1 MQVSF
6 KTENPQFLSELWTA
20 PAFRILPQETTLDS
34 LQDCVAG
41 GFRLEP
47 VGWKG
52 TIPDVVP
59 LGRGPG
65 THFVRGFCFSD
76 AKLLERTRHCK
87 PQARYLFITWNFLFL
102 FMKSATLGVI

>member
-20 PAFRILPQETTLDS
+20 PAFRILLQETTLDS

-41 GFRLEP
+41 SSWLEP

-52 TIPDVVP
+52 TIPDIVS
-59 LGRGPG
+59 LGRRPR
-65 THFVRGFCFSD
+65 HSFYMW
-76 AKLLERTRHCK
+76 LL
-87 PQARYLFITWNFLFL
+87 LL
-102 FMKSATLGVI
+102 